1 MKTTQ
6 IQVLDDV
13 ILKAGTDLMFISTP
27 HKYQVRMG
35 RVVIAE
41 KSKFIW
47 TGLDT
52 DEPQAT
58 NPATRDSFY
67 VNMLPLKSSPEYV
80 TYQVFSWL
88 DEEQKA
94 LASFQTKFEAVEF
107 IENILST

>member
-6 IQVLDDV
+6 LKVLDNV
-13 ILKAGTDLMFISTP
+13 ILKAGSHLTFISTP
-27 HKYQVRMG
+27 HKYQVRIG
-35 RVVIAE
+35 RAIIAE
-41 KSKFIW
+41 KPKFIW

-52 DEPQAT
+52 DEPLAT
-58 NPATRDSFY
+58 NSMTRDNFY
-67 VNMLPLKSSPEYV
+67 INMLPLKSSPEYV

-94 LASFQTKFEAVEF
+94 LASFQTKREAVEF